1 MLFLTMYK
9 IIVLKSPFEKQ
20 KLYNPTKDPSIIG
33 GFLQQPLFSCFIVK
47 KCTMT
52 DRIRVKIPYS
62 DF

>member
-1 MLFLTMYK
+1 MSFLTMYK
-9 IIVLKSPFEKQ
+9 IIALKSTFEKQ